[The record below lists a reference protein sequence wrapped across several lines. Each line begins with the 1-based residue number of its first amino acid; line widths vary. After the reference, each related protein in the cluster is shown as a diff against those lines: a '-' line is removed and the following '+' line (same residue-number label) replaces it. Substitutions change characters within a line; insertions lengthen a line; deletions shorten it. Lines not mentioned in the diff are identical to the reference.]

1 MVERLAENRLEAIK
15 DGRSI
20 RSIIDSAND
29 GVSMEIIKGKIDEE
43 IQAAKEA
50 GLNFNMICHMWLFDV
65 GVQNDDTSSFTGLT
79 VPKFLNRCLGLR
91 LNKQKLMTQYF
102 LKHLESEIYAAK
114 SAGEEQLLG
123 CIVDSVCIC
132 MPSLLT
138 LLYSHQGPT
147 ILVLPNS
154 METKWSLLTS
164 RGPSASE
171 DLQRRTSASTSTKW
185 PLTRA
190 SHLRLRWN
198 CTTRLRKTRLLSL

>member
-1 MVERLAENRLEAIK
+1 MVERLAKNRLEAIK

-123 CIVDSVCIC
+123 CIVDSVCIF
-132 MPSLLT
+132 MSSLLT
-138 LLYSHQGPT
+138 LYILIRVLRYWYYPT
-147 ILVLPNS
+147 QWKQSGL
-154 METKWSLLTS
+154 
-164 RGPSASE
+164 
-171 DLQRRTSASTSTKW
+171 
-185 PLTRA
+185 
-190 SHLRLRWN
+190 
-198 CTTRLRKTRLLSL
+198 C